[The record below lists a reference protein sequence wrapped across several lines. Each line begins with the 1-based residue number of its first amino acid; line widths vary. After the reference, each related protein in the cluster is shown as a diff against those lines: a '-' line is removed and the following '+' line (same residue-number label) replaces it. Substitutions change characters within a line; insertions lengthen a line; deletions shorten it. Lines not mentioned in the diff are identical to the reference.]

1 MKRGTVVLA
10 PFPFTDLSG
19 TKVRPAVVVST
30 SDRPGEDVILAFIS
44 SVKPPTLLPTDLP
57 IATSHPD
64 FPGSGLKVASV
75 VKCDKLAT
83 VQRRIIFGELGVL
96 SPALLVELNACLR
109 VALGL

>member
-1 MKRGTVVLA
+1 VKRGTVVLA

-19 TKVRPAVVVST
+19 TKVRP
-30 SDRPGEDVILAFIS
+30 I
-44 SVKPPTLLPTDLP
+44 LLPTDLP
-57 IATSHPD
+57 IATSNPD
-64 FPGSGLKVASV
+64 FPGSGLKIASV

-96 SPALLVELNACLR
+96 SPAILVELNACLR